1 MDISELK
8 KIIKLSNKKEN
19 LEFALNVTST
29 AHATNRWYGREGCDG
44 TLLKTPTSE
53 LATFIEKNKKVQE
66 SLCVLYADGDY
77 NVLVKKGYT
86 IGFQHNNIAYVTK
99 LKEDEIL
106 IVTVHNLVTMRREF
120 DMRPGDYYF
129 DSEFN
134 LRVS

>member
-1 MDISELK
+1 MLEFVEVSISNE
-8 KIIKLSNKKEN
+8 KEN
-19 LEFALNVTST
+19 LEFVLNVKTS
-29 AHATNRWYGREGCDG
+29 AHAISRWYGRECCDG
-44 TLLKTPTSE
+44 TLMKNPISE
-53 LATFIEKNKKVQE
+53 LATFITNNKKVQE

-77 NVLVKKGYT
+77 NVLVKTGYT

-99 LKEDEIL
+99 LKEDEIF
-106 IVTVHNLVTMRREF
+106 IITVYNLVSMRREF